1 MPGLKGLLAAVMLA
15 LASAAHGQEAACAA
29 PAKPMLRAEIYF
41 GRNIG
46 GHLGVGARQWAR
58 FVARE
63 LTPRFPGGLTV
74 IEGQGQ
80 WRGASGS
87 IVHEPS
93 KIVIVFVPDEAAARD
108 RIAAAAAAYKQRFK
122 QDSVAVVTRA
132 VCVAF

>member
-1 MPGLKGLLAAVMLA
+1 MPELKYLLVAAMLA
-15 LASAAHGQEAACAA
+15 LASAAHAQEASCAA

-46 GHLGVGARQWAR
+46 GHLGVGERQWAR

-63 LTPRFPGGLTV
+63 LTPRFPDGLTV
-74 IEGQGQ
+74 IDGQGQ
-80 WRGASGS
+80 WRGPLGS

-93 KIVIVFVPDEAAARD
+93 KIVIVLGADAALLRE
-108 RIAAAAAAYKQRFK
+108 RVAAAAAAYKQRFK

-132 VCVAF
+132 VCAAF

>member
-1 MPGLKGLLAAVMLA
+1 MPGLKSPFAATVLA
-15 LASAAHGQEAACAA
+15 LACAAQGQEAPCTA
-29 PAKPMLRAEIYF
+29 PAKPLMRAEMYF

-63 LTPRFPGGLTV
+63 LTPRFPGGFTV
-74 IEGQGQ
+74 IDGQGQ
-80 WRGASGS
+80 WRGPSGA

-93 KIVIVFVPDEAAARD
+93 KIVIVFAPDNIRLHEAV
-108 RIAAAAAAYKQRFK
+108 AAAAVAYKQRFK
-122 QDSVAVVTRA
+122 QDSVAVVTRP

>member
-1 MPGLKGLLAAVMLA
+1 MPELKGLLAAALFA
-15 LASAAHGQEAACAA
+15 LASAAQGQEAACPA
-29 PAKPMLRAEIYF
+29 PAKPLLRAEIYF

-46 GHLGVGARQWAR
+46 SRLGVGERQWTR

-63 LTPRFPGGLTV
+63 LTPRFPAGLTV
-74 IEGQGQ
+74 IDGQGQ
-80 WRGASGS
+80 WRGPSGV

-93 KIVIVFVPDEAAARD
+93 KIVIVFVPDEAPARE

-122 QDSVAVVTRA
+122 QDSVTVVTRA